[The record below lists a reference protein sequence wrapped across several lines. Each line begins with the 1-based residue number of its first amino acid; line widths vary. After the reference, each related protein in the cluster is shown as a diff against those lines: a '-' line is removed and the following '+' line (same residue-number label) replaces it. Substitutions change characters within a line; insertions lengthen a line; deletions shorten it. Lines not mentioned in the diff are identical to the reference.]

1 MKSGSKD
8 RPRPS
13 PREIGECGDLGSAPR
28 VRDGNQGQVALNDCR
43 GPLRSPPCLRA
54 GRSSGAVPP
63 GRCPQSV
70 KGDAAFAK

>member
-13 PREIGECGDLGSAPR
+13 PREIGECGDLGQRPSRETRKPGTGR
-28 VRDGNQGQVALNDCR
+28 VERLQGAAAQ
-43 GPLRSPPCLRA
+43 PPCLRA